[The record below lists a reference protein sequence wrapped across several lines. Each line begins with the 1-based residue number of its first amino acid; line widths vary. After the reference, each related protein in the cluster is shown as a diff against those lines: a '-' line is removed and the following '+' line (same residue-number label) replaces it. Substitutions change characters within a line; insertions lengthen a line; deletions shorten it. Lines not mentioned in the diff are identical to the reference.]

1 MCQAVAA
8 AQPEGVIVM
17 DEGAT
22 AGFAY
27 YGLAAGAPPFIYMTL
42 TGGSIGQ
49 GLPSAVGAAAAAPDR
64 RAICLEGRG
73 ASLYTSHSPRTND
86 RRKQNTTTRLFQNP
100 PAYPLTLA
108 LQLARPQ
115 PR

>member
-64 RAICLEGRG
+64 RGPFLAGDGPL
-73 ASLYTSHSPRTND
+73 LYTLPSPWAKGPREKKSDTKDLQNNAPSNPHPGAERT
-86 RRKQNTTTRLFQNP
+86 R
-100 PAYPLTLA
+100 
-108 LQLARPQ
+108 
-115 PR
+115 

>member
-49 GLPSAVGAAAAAPDR
+49 GLPSAVGAAAAAPDPR
-64 RAICLEGRG
+64 GICLGGDRSPPVTVQSLWAGGREEQ
-73 ASLYTSHSPRTND
+73 
-86 RRKQNTTTRLFQNP
+86 KMTTQIFKNR
-100 PAYPLTLA
+100 A
-108 LQLARPQ
+108 
-115 PR
+115 

>member
-49 GLPSAVGAAAAAPDR
+49 GLPCAVGAAAAAPDR
-64 RAICLEGRG
+64 RVLLLGRHGPPPFNHQFTLTVESAGHKLMAEICKKRPH
-73 ASLYTSHSPRTND
+73 SLLRWEI
-86 RRKQNTTTRLFQNP
+86 
-100 PAYPLTLA
+100 
-108 LQLARPQ
+108 
-115 PR
+115 